1 MRAHACAHAARAPR
15 HECTM
20 DTKWLEDFIAL
31 AETRSFS
38 RAAELRYVTQPAFS
52 RRIQALEAW
61 LGSALVDR
69 TTYPT
74 RLTPAGDI
82 FRAEALSMLAHL
94 SETRTLLHGQDYV
107 DAEAVSFAM
116 PHTLSLG
123 FFPSWV
129 KDLEREVGRLSTK
142 VIALNVHDAEMSLVD
157 GGCDLAMVYHHASQ
171 PVQLDPSRFDMLSIG
186 AESVY
191 PYARCDEQGR
201 AAYVLPGTPG
211 QIIPFLA
218 YAPNAYLRRMVD
230 FILAGMTP
238 KPLLDTRCET
248 DMAEGLK
255 AMLLEG
261 HGLAFL
267 PENAVR
273 REIDQKLLVCAGREF
288 SMQME
293 IRIYCE
299 FRKTTKE
306 KVKAIWKYLSE
317 SAKRLPA

>member
-1 MRAHACAHAARAPR
+1 
-15 HECTM
+15 M
-20 DTKWLEDFIAL
+20 DTKWLEDFITL

-38 RAAELRYVTQPAFS
+38 RAAELRNVTQPAFS

-94 SETRTLLHGQDYV
+94 SETRTLLRGQEHV
-107 DAEAVSFAM
+107 DAQAVSIAM

-123 FFPSWV
+123 FFPRWV
-129 KDLEREVGRLSTK
+129 KQLERGVGPLSTK
-142 VIALNVHDAEMSLVD
+142 VTALNVHDAAMSLVD

-171 PVQLDPSRFDMLSIG
+171 PVQLDPSRFDMLPIGVESI
-186 AESVY
+186 Y

-201 AAYVLPGTPG
+201 AAYELPGTPG
-211 QIIPFLA
+211 RPIPFLA
-218 YAPNAYLRRMVD
+218 YAPNAYLKRMVD
-230 FILAGMTP
+230 FILAGMSP
-238 KPLLDTRCET
+238 QPLLETRCET

-273 REIDQKLLVCAGREF
+273 REIGQKLLACAGQEY

-299 FRKTTKE
+299 CRKNTKE
-306 KVKAIWKYLSE
+306 NVQAIWKYLSE
-317 SAKRLPA
+317 SEKPLPTRIRASAAPAS

>member
-1 MRAHACAHAARAPR
+1 
-15 HECTM
+15 M
-20 DTKWLEDFIAL
+20 DTKWLEDFITL

-38 RAAELRYVTQPAFS
+38 RAAELRNVTQPAFS

-94 SETRTLLHGQDYV
+94 TETRTLLRGQDQV
-107 DAEAVSFAM
+107 DAGAVSIAM

-123 FFPSWV
+123 FFPRWV
-129 KDLEREVGRLSTK
+129 KELERAVGRLSTK
-142 VIALNVHDAEMSLVD
+142 VTALNVHDAAMSLVD
-157 GGCDLAMVYHHASQ
+157 GGCDLALVYHHASQ
-171 PVQLDPSRFDMLSIG
+171 PVQLDPSRFDMLPIGVESI
-186 AESVY
+186 Y

-201 AAYVLPGTPG
+201 AAYELPGTPG
-211 QIIPFLA
+211 QPIPFLA
-218 YAPNAYLRRMVD
+218 YAPNAYLKRMVD
-230 FILAGMTP
+230 FILAGMPTR
-238 KPLLDTRCET
+238 PLLETRCET

-273 REIDQKLLVCAGREF
+273 REIAQKLLACAGREY

-299 FRKTTKE
+299 CRKNNHE
-306 KVKAIWKYLSE
+306 KVKIIWQYLTE
-317 SAKRLPA
+317 TAKNKPA

>member
-1 MRAHACAHAARAPR
+1 MGAHACARLAAP
-15 HECTM
+15 HTM
-20 DTKWLEDFIAL
+20 DTKWLEDFITL

-38 RAAELRYVTQPAFS
+38 RAAELRNVTQPAFS

-94 SETRTLLHGQDYV
+94 SETRTLLRGQEHV
-107 DAEAVSFAM
+107 DAEAVSIAM

-123 FFPSWV
+123 FFPRWV
-129 KDLEREVGRLSTK
+129 KHVERGVGRLSTK
-142 VIALNVHDAEMSLVD
+142 VTALNVHDAAMSLVD

-171 PVQLDPSRFDMLSIG
+171 PVQLDPSRFDMLPIGVESI
-186 AESVY
+186 Y

-201 AAYVLPGTPG
+201 AAYELPGRPG
-211 QIIPFLA
+211 QPIPFLA
-218 YAPNAYLRRMVD
+218 YAPNAYLKRMVD
-230 FILAGMTP
+230 FILAGMSP
-238 KPLLDTRCET
+238 QPLLEARCET

-273 REIDQKLLVCAGREF
+273 REISQKLLVCAGREY

-299 FRKTTKE
+299 CRKTTKE
-306 KVKAIWKYLSE
+306 KVKAIWQYLSD
-317 SAKRLPA
+317 SKAGVPA